1 MTIGQ
6 SGTEWVLS
14 SNGVLKPVVV
24 GNSYSPATITSAN
37 GTTPIVLFT
46 APVGYVITECGMQ
59 VDPVTTIASAGMV
72 NLFFSDSSFGTIFNI
87 RWFLPSTVA
96 GGGPNI
102 PTNTRITNGP
112 GFYWNNKV
120 AGTSLS
126 VNTDTALTAG
136 SVRFFARY
144 ALVNFIG

>member
-14 SNGVLKPVVV
+14 SGGVLKPMVV
-24 GNSYSPATITSAN
+24 GNSYTPITITSVQ
-37 GTTPIVLFT
+37 GTTPQVMFT

-59 VDPVTTIASAGMV
+59 VDPISTIAVAGMV
-72 NLFFSDSSFGTIFNI
+72 NLSFTDSSFGTIFNI
-87 RWFLPSTVA
+87 RWYIPATVT
-96 GGGPNI
+96 GGPTV

-126 VNTDTALTAG
+126 VATDTALTAG
-136 SVRFFARY
+136 SIRFFARY